1 MNNDWSPSSW
11 RSKPLAQRVVYP
23 DQQALNQALIRLAK
37 LPPLVTSWEVEKL
50 RGRLADAARGERFLL
65 QGGDC
70 AEEFDECES
79 SIIAN
84 KLKILLQ
91 MSLVLVYG
99 CRRRVINVGRFAGQY
114 AKPRSSDTETRDG
127 VTLPSYRGCNINRR
141 DFTKESR
148 TPDPELLL
156 RGHEHSAMTLN
167 FIRGLVDGGFTD
179 LHHPE
184 YWDID
189 FFSQSPQARE
199 YRKIVD
205 SISNSIHFMESISGH
220 HIAELNRAE
229 FFTSH
234 EALHLPFEQARTRR
248 VPRRPTWYNVSTHL
262 PWIGDRTRSPN
273 GAHVEYCRGI
283 ANPIGLKIG
292 PSITPEELIELTDL
306 LNPENEP
313 GRLILIHR
321 FGADKVA
328 AHLPA
333 LIDTVAANGKVVLW
347 CCDPMHGNTM
357 MSGSGL
363 KTRSFD
369 DILKELEQTF
379 AIHDELGTIMGGV
392 HFELTGE
399 HVTECT
405 GGARNLS
412 DHDLQQAY
420 KTQVDP
426 RLNYEQALEMALR
439 IARCM
444 RRDRRRRVVGRPANG
459 IVARRRRGPDLSL
472 EGDIIG
478 DPNQLK

>member
-1 MNNDWSPSSW
+1 
-11 RSKPLAQRVVYP
+11 
-23 DQQALNQALIRLAK
+23 
-37 LPPLVTSWEVEKL
+37 
-50 RGRLADAARGERFLL
+50 
-65 QGGDC
+65 
-70 AEEFDECES
+70 
-79 SIIAN
+79 
-84 KLKILLQ
+84 
-91 MSLVLVYG
+91 
-99 CRRRVINVGRFAGQY
+99 
-114 AKPRSSDTETRDG
+114 
-127 VTLPSYRGCNINRR
+127 
-141 DFTKESR
+141 
-148 TPDPELLL
+148 
-156 RGHEHSAMTLN
+156 MTLN

-220 HIAELNRAE
+220 HFAELSRAE

-262 PWIGDRTRSPN
+262 PWIGDRTRSPD

-292 PSITPEELIELTDL
+292 PSITPEELIELTEL

-328 AHLPA
+328 AHLPTLVDA
-333 LIDTVAANGKVVLW
+333 VTAKGKVVLW

-357 MSGSGL
+357 MSASGL

-369 DILKELEQTF
+369 DILKELEETF

-439 IARCM
+439 IARRM

-472 EGDIIG
+472 DGDIVG
-478 DPNQLK
+478 DPTPLK